1 MKINILLSLVCCLVV
16 VSCSISNRALVAQNT
31 NFWLVEA
38 GSDDSFAL
46 IAKDYLGDPALASML
61 IRYNP
66 GIQAKAG
73 EVIAV
78 PKDNLN
84 PSAVYASGIQVV
96 PILCYHQFTSKKRS
110 LNSMMVTR
118 NDFARQMAY
127 LKDNGYQVIPL
138 SDVGPFL
145 QGKKPL
151 PDKSVVI
158 TVDDGYAS
166 FYQIAYPI
174 LKQYGYPST
183 LFVYTDFVGIGRA
196 LSWQQIEELNNDPL
210 IAIQSHSKSHANLAK
225 ATGSENDN
233 DYLARLAE
241 EVDKPDKILRKK
253 TQHPIE
259 YFAYPYGNSSPE
271 LIKILQQRDYRMALT
286 VRRGSN
292 PSYSSPYLLRRT
304 MIYGQDNLKSFSNK
318 LDVFHQ
324 LNLQ

>member
-1 MKINILLSLVCCLVV
+1 MKITTLLGLVFSLALT
-16 VSCSISNRALVAQNT
+16 SCSISNRTLVAQNAD
-31 NFWLVEA
+31 FWLVEA
-38 GSDDSFAL
+38 GSDDNFAL
-46 IAKDYLGDPALASML
+46 IAQDYLGDPALASTL
-61 IRYNP
+61 VRYNP
-66 GIQAKAG
+66 GIKVKPG

-78 PKDNLN
+78 PKGNLN
-84 PSAVYASGIQVV
+84 PAAVYANGMQVI

-118 NDFARQMAY
+118 NNFAQQMAY

-151 PDKSVVI
+151 PEKSVVI

-166 FYQIAYPI
+166 FYQVAYPI

-210 IAIQSHSKSHANLAK
+210 VAIQSHSKSHANLAR
-225 ATGSENDN
+225 AADSESEK
-233 DYLARLAE
+233 DYLDRLEE
-241 EVDKPDKILRKK
+241 EVDKPAQILRKK

-271 LIKILQQRDYRMALT
+271 LIKILEERDYQMALT
-286 VRRGSN
+286 VRKGSN

-304 MIYGQDNLKSFSNK
+304 MIYGQDSLKSFSSK
-318 LDVFHQ
+318 LDVFRQ
-324 LNLQ
+324 INLQ